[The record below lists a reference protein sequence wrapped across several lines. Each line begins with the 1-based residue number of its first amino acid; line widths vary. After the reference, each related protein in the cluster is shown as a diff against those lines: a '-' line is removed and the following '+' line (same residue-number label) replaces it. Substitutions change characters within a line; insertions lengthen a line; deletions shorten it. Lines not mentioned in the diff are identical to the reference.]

1 MIIEQNQ
8 EGYIEELTRLAW
20 CLNKSRMTA
29 PLFILFEQN
38 QEGYIKELTRLAWC
52 LNKSR
57 MTAPLFILFEQNQ
70 VAKDF
75 SKIH

>member
-1 MIIEQNQ
+1 MFISLGPLLQMMIEQNQ

-38 QEGYIKELTRLAWC
+38 Q
-52 LNKSR
+52 
-57 MTAPLFILFEQNQ
+57 